1 MHEIFISFAL
11 IVCAGILFRRLRVG
25 GLDAD
30 SMRLSINALVFNL
43 FLPALCIKSVYISG
57 IDINTIL
64 VPVTAG
70 LTIIFTMFISL
81 AAYHVLGRVTNMT
94 KPEKGCLVISATF
107 GNVVYLGLP
116 VITGLYGEGASK
128 YALFYDLLAG
138 TPLLWVLG
146 ASVASKYG
154 GGGRMAISDS
164 LKTITSLP
172 PIWGLIAGMVL
183 KAAGIG
189 LPEFVVNALDML
201 GGLVIPLMVFS
212 IGLALSLPKV
222 KHASLIVPAVI
233 IKLAVA
239 PFIAYTIADL
249 LGVKGNALASCCIEG
264 AMPTMVLT
272 LLIASRF
279 GLDTSLAGF
288 MIVVTTVLSF
298 FTLPIT
304 LKTIGLLNR
313 LY

>member
-25 GLDAD
+25 GLDAG
-30 SMRLSINALVFNL
+30 STRLAINALVFNL
-43 FLPALCIKSVYISG
+43 FLPALCIKTVYISG

-70 LTIIFTMFISL
+70 LTIIFTMIISL
-81 AAYHVLGRVTNMT
+81 AAYFVLGKVTNMT
-94 KPEKGCLVISATF
+94 KPEKGCLVLSATF

-116 VITGLYGEGASK
+116 VITGLYGQEAAK
-128 YALFYDLLAG
+128 YALFFDLFAG
-138 TPLLWVLG
+138 TPLLWILG

-154 GGGRMAISDS
+154 GGGRMSISDS
-164 LKTITSLP
+164 LKTVMSLP
-172 PIWGLIAGMVL
+172 PVWGLIGGMAL
-183 KAAGIG
+183 KTAGIG
-189 LPEFVVNALDML
+189 LPEFILKALDML

-222 KHASLIVPAVI
+222 KQASLIIPAVI

-239 PFIAYTIADL
+239 PFIAFTVANL
-249 LGVKGNALASCCIEG
+249 LGLKGTALASCFIEG
-264 AMPTMVLT
+264 AMPTMVFI

-298 FTLPIT
+298 FTLPVAVS
-304 LKTIGLLNR
+304 LMR
-313 LY
+313 

>member
-1 MHEIFISFAL
+1 MHEIFSSFAL
-11 IVCAGILFRRLRVG
+11 IVGAGILFRRLRVK

-30 SMRLSINALVFNL
+30 SMRLSINALAFNL

-57 IDINTIL
+57 IDTNTIL

-70 LTIIFTMFISL
+70 LTIIFTMIVSL
-81 AAYHVLGRVTNMT
+81 AAYYVLGKVTKLT
-94 KPEKGCLVISATF
+94 KPEKGCLIIAATF

-116 VITGLYGEGASK
+116 VITGLYGEGAAK
-128 YALFYDLLAG
+128 YALFYDLFAG
-138 TPLLWVLG
+138 TPLFWILG
-146 ASVASKYG
+146 ASLASKYG
-154 GGGRMAISDS
+154 GNGRMAIGDS

-172 PIWGLIAGMVL
+172 PVWGIIAGMAL

-189 LPEFVVNALDML
+189 LPEFILKALDML

-212 IGLALSLPKV
+212 TGLALSLPKV

-239 PFIAYTIADL
+239 PFIAYTVATL
-249 LGVKGNALASCCIEG
+249 LGVKGNALSSCFIEG
-264 AMPTMVLT
+264 AMPTMVLI

-279 GLDTSLAGF
+279 GLDISLASF

-298 FTLPIT
+298 FTIPVAISLM
-304 LKTIGLLNR
+304 R
-313 LY
+313 

>member
-25 GLDAD
+25 GLHAD
-30 SMRLSINALVFNL
+30 SMRLAINALVFNL
-43 FLPALCIKSVYISG
+43 LLPALCIKSVYTSG

-70 LTIIFTMFISL
+70 LTIIFTMIVSL
-81 AAYHVLGRVTNMT
+81 AAYSVLGKVTNMT

-116 VITGLYGEGASK
+116 VITGLYGEGAAK
-128 YALFYDLLAG
+128 YALFYDLFAG
-138 TPLLWVLG
+138 TPLLWILG
-146 ASVASKYG
+146 ASVASRYG
-154 GGGRMAISDS
+154 GGGRMAIGES

-172 PIWGLIAGMVL
+172 PVWGLIAGMVL

-189 LPEFVVNALDML
+189 LPEFIVKALDML
-201 GGLVIPLMVFS
+201 GSLVIPLMVFS

-239 PFIAYTIADL
+239 PFIAFTIANL
-249 LGVKGNALASCCIEG
+249 IGVKGNALASCFIEG
-264 AMPTMVLT
+264 AMPTMVLN
-272 LLIASRF
+272 LLIASQF

-298 FTLPIT
+298 FTLPVAIS
-304 LKTIGLLNR
+304 LMH
-313 LY
+313 

>member
-1 MHEIFISFAL
+1 MRY
-11 IVCAGILFRRLRVG
+11 LFRLPSLSAPGFFPGDLRVG

-30 SMRLSINALVFNL
+30 SMRLPINALVFNL

-57 IDINTIL
+57 IDIDTIL

-70 LTIIFTMFISL
+70 LTTIFTMIVSL
-81 AAYHVLGRVTNMT
+81 AAYSVLGKVTNMT
-94 KPEKGCLVISATF
+94 KPEMGVLVISATF

-116 VITGLYGEGASK
+116 VITGLYGEGAAK
-128 YALFYDLLAG
+128 YALFYDLFAA
-138 TPLLWVLG
+138 TPLLWLVG
-146 ASVASKYG
+146 AAVASRYG
-154 GGGRMAISDS
+154 RGGKIGIGDS
-164 LKTITSLP
+164 LKTIASLP
-172 PIWGLIAGMVL
+172 PVWGLIAGMVL

-189 LPEFVVNALDML
+189 LPEFIMKALDML

-212 IGLALSLPKV
+212 IGLTLSMPKV
-222 KHASLIVPAVI
+222 KHASLIIPAVI

-239 PFIAYTIADL
+239 PFIAFTIADL
-249 LGVKGNALASCCIEG
+249 LGMKGNALASCFIEG
-264 AMPTMVLT
+264 AMPTMVLS

-298 FTLPIT
+298 FTLPIAVSLT
-304 LKTIGLLNR
+304 R
-313 LY
+313 

>member
-1 MHEIFISFAL
+1 MHQIFISFAL
-11 IVCAGILFRRLRVG
+11 IVCAGVLSRRLKVG
-25 GLDAD
+25 GLHAD
-30 SMRLSINALVFNL
+30 SMRLAINTLVFNL

-57 IDINTIL
+57 IDIYTIL

-70 LTIIFTMFISL
+70 LTIILTMFVSL
-81 AAYHVLGRVTNMT
+81 AVYSVLGKVTNMT

-116 VITGLYGEGASK
+116 VITGLYGEGAAK
-128 YALFYDLLAG
+128 YALFYDLFAG
-138 TPLLWVLG
+138 TPLLWILG
-146 ASVASKYG
+146 VSVASRY
-154 GGGRMAISDS
+154 GGGRMTILDS
-164 LKTITSLP
+164 LKTVTSMP
-172 PIWGLIAGMVL
+172 PVWGLIAGMGL

-189 LPEFVVNALDML
+189 LPEFIVKALDML

-239 PFIAYTIADL
+239 PFIAFTIANL
-249 LGVKGNALASCCIEG
+249 LGVKGNALSSCFIEG
-264 AMPTMVLT
+264 AMPTMVLA
-272 LLIASRF
+272 LLITSRF

-298 FTLPIT
+298 FTLPVAASLI
-304 LKTIGLLNR
+304 R
-313 LY
+313 

>member
-25 GLDAD
+25 SLDAD
-30 SMRLSINALVFNL
+30 SVRLAVNALVFNL

-57 IDINTIL
+57 IDVDTIL

-70 LTIIFTMFISL
+70 LTTILTMIVSL
-81 AAYHVLGRVTNMT
+81 AAYSILGKVTNMT
-94 KPEKGCLVISATF
+94 TSEKGCLVISATF

-116 VITGLYGEGASK
+116 VITGLYGEGAAK
-128 YALFYDLLAG
+128 YALFYDLFAG
-138 TPLLWVLG
+138 TPLLWILG

-154 GGGRMAISDS
+154 GGRRMTIGDS
-164 LKTITSLP
+164 LKTIASLP
-172 PIWGLIAGMVL
+172 PVWALIAGLAL
-183 KAAGIG
+183 KATGIG
-189 LPEFVVNALDML
+189 LPEFIVKALDML

-239 PFIAYTIADL
+239 PFIAFTIANL
-249 LGVKGNALASCCIEG
+249 LGVKGTALASCFIEG
-264 AMPTMVLT
+264 AMPTMVLS

-298 FTLPIT
+298 FTLPVVISMV
-304 LKTIGLLNR
+304 R
-313 LY
+313 